1 MATPQ
6 EEMTLLEVVKLIE
19 AEADEEGDILV
30 ELTNQDIKRDL
41 PAAEPTRQKE
51 VLAIQKV
58 SSPIFWG
65 VRGAPALLPHGTTG
79 GERFNA
85 GAT

>member
-6 EEMTLLEVVKLIE
+6 EMTLLEVVKLIE
-19 AEADEEGDILV
+19 AEADEEGDILE
-30 ELTNQDIKRDL
+30 ELTNQDIKEIYQQLNQQDK
-41 PAAEPTRQKE
+41 KE
-51 VLAIQKV
+51 VSAIQKV